1 MGSEKKLAVIGL
13 GYVGL
18 PLAVALA
25 KHFDVLGYD
34 SNPARV
40 AELRDGHDRI
50 ASVTP
55 AALAATTLKVSADEK
70 DLDGA
75 HIYFVAVP
83 TVLDAKRHPDLS
95 AVKRV
100 TALVAHHI
108 KPGGIFVLE
117 SSVAPGTTEG
127 VCAPILAAESG
138 LVPGKDIFVAFSPER
153 VNPGDDE
160 HTVERITKIVS
171 ADTPAVAAELAR
183 IYGKVTGGKVFV
195 ARNIKT
201 AEATKLFENIQ
212 RDINI
217 AYVNEAAMIFNRL
230 GISIYDV
237 LDAAKTK
244 WNALSFRPG
253 LVGGHCISVNPYY
266 LATAAHAAG
275 YHRPDFLKARE
286 INDGFAHYVAD
297 EVARRLAPVSR
308 ILVLG
313 LAFKEDVGDTKESLV
328 VDIVRSLAAAGH
340 RVEVHDPLATAAEV
354 SRRFGLTPLPSL
366 DTAGRFHAVLG
377 CVAHRAY
384 RDMTRAALL
393 ALLEPGGLVADIK
406 GMWRALDL
414 PPDFRRW
421 TL

>member
-1 MGSEKKLAVIGL
+1 VGSEKRLAVIGL

-34 SNPARV
+34 SNPVRID
-40 AELRDGHDRI
+40 ELRKGHDRI

-55 AALAATTLKVSADEK
+55 AALAATKLKVSAEEK

-75 HIYFVAVP
+75 DIFFVAVP
-83 TVLDAKRHPDLS
+83 TVLDAKRNPDLS

-108 KPGGIFVLE
+108 KRGGVFVLE
-117 SSVAPGTTEG
+117 SSVAPGTTET

-138 LVPGKDIFVAFSPER
+138 LVPGKDVFLAYSPER

-160 HTVERITKIVS
+160 HTVERITKV
-171 ADTPAVAAELAR
+171 VAAQNHEIAAALAR

-195 ARNIKT
+195 AKNIKT

-217 AYVNEAAMIFNRL
+217 AYVNEAAMLFNRM
-230 GISIYDV
+230 GISVYDV
-237 LDAAKTK
+237 IDAAKTK

-266 LATAAHAAG
+266 LAEAARAAG
-275 YHRPDFLKARE
+275 YEPNFFMKARE
-286 INDGFAHYVAD
+286 INDGFARYVAG
-297 EVARRLAPVSR
+297 EVARRLAPGSR

-328 VDIVRSLAAAGH
+328 NDIVRSLVAAGH
-340 RVEVHDPLATAAEV
+340 RVEVHDPLAKAEEV
-354 SRRFGLTPLPSL
+354 SRRFGHSPLPSL
-366 DTAGRFHAVLG
+366 DGAGPYHAVLG
-377 CVAHRAY
+377 AVAHRAY
-384 RDMTRAALL
+384 REMTREALL
-393 ALLEPGGLVADIK
+393 ALLLPGALVADIK
-406 GMWRALDL
+406 GMWRALEL